1 MMQVTVVYALMEAKV
16 RTTVRSYN
24 DMKATKAAVS
34 NLFPG
39 FSEACVERPVEDGV
53 FLLEAMRPLDRFF
66 ELLREQRILD
76 TAMDVM
82 AQGIV
87 GDRTTF
93 RLNRLAASRS
103 RVGFVL
109 QGETPLGGHIEVTWY
124 DDHIRDEVEA
134 ATWHHGRD
142 MIPRQIGDDASM
154 TRSGSSRMWHG

>member
-1 MMQVTVVYALMEAKV
+1 MQVTVVHALMEAKV

-87 GDRTTF
+87 DDRTTF
-93 RLNRLAASRS
+93 RLNRLGRHGVELDSFFRERPPLEVISRS
-103 RVGFVL
+103 RGPTTTSEMRWKPPH
-109 QGETPLGGHIEVTWY
+109 GITGGT
-124 DDHIRDEVEA
+124 
-134 ATWHHGRD
+134 
-142 MIPRQIGDDASM
+142 
-154 TRSGSSRMWHG
+154 

>member
-1 MMQVTVVYALMEAKV
+1 MQVTVVHALMEAKV

-87 GDRTTF
+87 DDRTTF
-93 RLNRLAASRS
+93 RLNRLS
-103 RVGFVL
+103 RVT
-109 QGETPLGGHIEVTWY
+109 ESSW
-124 DDHIRDEVEA
+124 IRSS
-134 ATWHHGRD
+134 GRD
-142 MIPRQIGDDASM
+142 PPWRSYRGHVVRRPHPR
-154 TRSGSSRMWHG
+154 